1 MCIKDVLWGDIH
13 FYESGKAYDV
23 VQEFDNSV
31 LISLAHI
38 VNHSEQGYRFY
49 YRKMYLGLIYEDY
62 FISLEDYRYLKL
74 GELGI

>member
-1 MCIKDVLWGDIH
+1 MCIKDVLY
-13 FYESGKAYDV
+13 FYESGKVYDV

-38 VNHSEQGYRFY
+38 ANHSEQGYRFY
-49 YRKMYLGLIYEDY
+49 YRKAYLGLIYEDY

-74 GELGI
+74 VELGI